1 MITLKGKL
9 TIRKK
14 QTMNERL
21 MAAYDR
27 GYRDGYEV
35 GLRDWDAYEKD
46 MADIAEER
54 KEVGVA

>member
-1 MITLKGKL
+1 MTTLKGKL

-27 GYRDGYEV
+27 GYQDGYEI

-54 KEVGVA
+54 KEVGVT